1 MFNLL
6 YTQRKQ
12 HRYSSTIFFKSK
24 NSLIPHKEICKE
36 KFYFFL
42 LFNNTMEIYMWMNCR
57 FEFFSNF
64 NKGEKSLIIRIRTS
78 EPKAFLNYKELM
90 DSYTT
95 FFTQI
100 MKSHQLFPIHSSSG
114 FRGEI
119 HLMNSRSHKY
129 MFIYFCLF
137 ICQLP

>member
-1 MFNLL
+1 
-6 YTQRKQ
+6 
-12 HRYSSTIFFKSK
+12 
-24 NSLIPHKEICKE
+24 
-36 KFYFFL
+36 
-42 LFNNTMEIYMWMNCR
+42 MNCR